1 MTTKRKTRTTTKAA
15 AKPGRKAGRK
25 ARTTDKPQAA
35 DESPQAIAQAVGQ
48 ALGRT
53 LADLMTG
60 NAPAAAVHL
69 WTADRRTIGGEDAI
83 VCAAQQEARP
93 VSMLGLKDEPTRAF
107 PFGGQTGEALMR
119 VMAAVDNAE
128 QLAHRAESRLSP
140 VLSPGKPMPSG
151 VNGVAPPT
159 WSTIAHLLHDIADR
173 LNAINAHQA
182 DTIDRLEV

>member
-1 MTTKRKTRTTTKAA
+1 MPRKTSTTRKPTAKHA
-15 AKPGRKAGRK
+15 AKPGRKPGRK
-25 ARTTDKPQAA
+25 AHKPDLPAQ
-35 DESPQAIAQAVGQ
+35 DSTEAIAQAVSS

-60 NAPAAAVHL
+60 GAPAAAVHL
-69 WTADRRTIGGEDAI
+69 MTGDRNPFDDVPQALMRQPDA
-83 VCAAQQEARP
+83 P
-93 VSMLGLKDEPTRAF
+93 RAF
-107 PFGGQTGEALMR
+107 PFGGATGEALMR

-128 QLAHRAESRLSP
+128 QIAIRAENRLGP
-140 VLSPGKPMPSG
+140 VLCPSKPVATGTSG
-151 VNGVAPPT
+151 ATAPN